1 MNIFIAGDGEVGFYI
16 AEALVNSNH
25 DITIIDPHE
34 ELLKLVESHTDLLTI
49 VGESNSVSVLKQAG
63 VDKADLVISV
73 LHNETV
79 NIITAILAKKLGAKN
94 TIARVNTM
102 QNLSIENRKIYEDL
116 GIDYLV
122 SPEDIA
128 GNEVVNL
135 IKTPE
140 VYEMFNLT
148 DDKLSV
154 FLIRIEENAPIID
167 KTLIQIAKEYGPLN
181 FRAVAINRNQSSFI
195 PTGTSN
201 FQKGDMVYVVSK
213 PDSLDELFALAG
225 KREFDINNIMVV
237 GGGRVGKV
245 ICKKMEMDYNIKLIE
260 NDIERCHIL
269 TDFLNDT
276 LIINGDARSVELL
289 DEEGIE
295 NTDVFIAVTNS
306 SETNILTCLHAK
318 KFGVRK
324 TIALVENLDYIEIS
338 QNIGIDTILNKKLIA
353 ASYIVKHAMGSEVS
367 SLKKCLSGIN
377 SDIVELVA
385 MPGSMVTKKPIRELK
400 IPEGS
405 IIGGVIRGQESFIAI
420 GDFQILE
427 DDRVVVFALPGLS
440 DKIEKLFQKKGTIF
454 N

>member
-16 AEALVNSNH
+16 ADALVNSNH

-34 ELLKLVESHTDLLTI
+34 ELLKMVESHTDLLTI

-73 LHNETV
+73 LYDETV

-102 QNLSIENRKIYEDL
+102 QNLSADNRKTYEEL

-128 GNEVVNL
+128 GHEVLN
-135 IKTPE
+135 IINNPE

-148 DDKLSV
+148 NDKLSV
-154 FLIRIEENAPIID
+154 FLIKIEKDAPVIGNS
-167 KTLIQIAKEYGPLN
+167 LIQIAKEHGPLN
-181 FRAVAINRNQSSFI
+181 FRAVAINRNQNSFI
-195 PTGTSN
+195 PFGETV
-201 FQKGDMVYVVSK
+201 FMEGDMVYVISK
-213 PDSLDELFALAG
+213 PESLNDLFKLSG
-225 KREFDINNIMVV
+225 KHKYEINNVMVV

-245 ICKKMEMDYNIKLIE
+245 ICRDLESEYNIKLIE
-260 NDIERCHIL
+260 TNTERCYKL
-269 TDFLNDT
+269 TDILQDT

-289 DEEGIE
+289 DDEGIQ
-295 NTDVFIAVTNS
+295 NTDVFVAVTND

-318 KFGVRK
+318 KFGVKK
-324 TIALVENLDYIEIS
+324 TVALVENLDYIDIS
-338 QNIGIDTILNKKLIA
+338 QNIGIDTIINKKLIA
-353 ASYIVKHAMGSEVS
+353 ASYIVKHAMGNEVS
-367 SLKKCLSGIN
+367 SLKKCLIGIN

-385 MPGSMVTKKPIRELK
+385 MPGSAVTKCPIKDLK

-405 IIGGVIRGQESFIAI
+405 IIGGIIRGDESFIAI

-427 DDRVVVFALPGLS
+427 NDKVVVFALPGVA
-440 DKIEKLFQKKGTIF
+440 DKVEKLFQKKGF
-454 N
+454 VFK

>member
-34 ELLKLVESHTDLLTI
+34 ELLKMVESHTDLLTI

-73 LHNETV
+73 LHDETV
-79 NIITAILAKKLGAKN
+79 NIITSILAKKLGAKN

-102 QNLSIENRKIYEDL
+102 QNLSADNRKTYEEL
-116 GIDYLV
+116 GIDHLV

-128 GNEVVNL
+128 GHEVLN
-135 IKTPE
+135 IINNPE

-148 DDKLSV
+148 NDKLSV
-154 FLIRIEENAPIID
+154 FLIKIEEDAPVIG
-167 KTLIQIAKEYGPLN
+167 KSLIQIAKEHGPLN
-181 FRAVAINRNQSSFI
+181 FRAVAINRNQNSFI
-195 PTGTSN
+195 PFGETV
-201 FQKGDMVYVVSK
+201 FMEGDMVYVVSK
-213 PDSLDELFALAG
+213 PESLKDLFKLSG
-225 KREFDINNIMVV
+225 KHKYEINNVMVV

-245 ICKKMEMDYNIKLIE
+245 ICRDLESEYNIKLIE
-260 NDIERCHIL
+260 TNTERCYKL
-269 TDFLNDT
+269 TDILQDT

-289 DEEGIE
+289 DDEGIQ
-295 NTDVFIAVTNS
+295 NTDVFVAVTND

-318 KFGVRK
+318 KFGVKK
-324 TIALVENLDYIEIS
+324 TVALVENLDYIEIS
-338 QNIGIDTILNKKLIA
+338 QNIGIDSIINKKLTA
-353 ASYIVKHAMGSEVS
+353 ASYIVKHAMGNEVS

-377 SDIVELVA
+377 SDILELIA
-385 MPGSMVTKKPIRELK
+385 IPGSAVTKNPIKDLK

-405 IIGGVIRGQESFIAI
+405 IIGGVIRGDESFIAI

-427 DDRVVVFALPGLS
+427 NDKVVVFALPGLAG
-440 DKIEKLFQKKGTIF
+440 KVEKLFQKKGF
-454 N
+454 VFK

>member
-34 ELLKLVESHTDLLTI
+34 ELLKMVESHTDLLTI
-49 VGESNSVSVLKQAG
+49 VGESNSVAVLKRAG
-63 VDKADLVISV
+63 VEKADLVISV

-94 TIARVNTM
+94 TIARVNTL
-102 QNLSIENRKIYEDL
+102 QNLSLENREIYKEL

-128 GNEVVNL
+128 GHEVLN
-135 IKTPE
+135 IINNPE

-154 FLIRIEENAPIID
+154 FLIRIESGSPIID
-167 KTLIQIAKEYGPLN
+167 KSLIQTAKEYGPLN
-181 FRAVAINRNQSSFI
+181 FRAVAIIRDQNSFI
-195 PTGTSN
+195 PFGETVFKKN
-201 FQKGDMVYVVSK
+201 DMVYVVAK
-213 PDSLDELFALAG
+213 PDSLNELFDLSG
-225 KREFDINNIMVV
+225 ENKVDINNVMVV

-245 ICKKMEMDYNIKLIE
+245 ICLDLEKEYNIKLIE
-260 NDIERCHIL
+260 TDTERCHKL
-269 TDFLNDT
+269 TDILQDT

-289 DEEGIE
+289 DDEGIQ
-295 NTDVFIAVTNS
+295 NTDVFVAVTND

-318 KFGVRK
+318 KFGVKK
-324 TIALVENLDYIEIS
+324 TVALVENLDYIEIS
-338 QNIGIDTILNKKLIA
+338 QNIGIDTIINKKLTA

-377 SDIVELVA
+377 SDIVELIA
-385 MPGSMVTKKPIRELK
+385 MPGSVVTKKPIKDLK

-405 IIGGVIRGQESFIAI
+405 IIGGIIRGNESFIAV

-427 DDRVVVFALPGLS
+427 NDKVVVFALPGLA
-440 DKIEKLFQKKGTIF
+440 DKVEKLFQKRVFLIK
-454 N
+454 

>member
-49 VGESNSVSVLKQAG
+49 VGESSSVSVLKQAG

-225 KREFDINNIMVV
+225 KRKFDINNIMVV

-269 TDFLNDT
+269 TDFLTDT

-338 QNIGIDTILNKKLIA
+338 QNIGIDTILNKKLTA

-385 MPGSMVTKKPIRELK
+385 MPGSMVTKKPIKDLK